1 MSVVVEHYEEVNQ
14 ERGRMLLLNMTKTK
28 CVELRSLLYN
38 LGNDGN
44 LGSKDDNG
52 AVSQEKVVA
61 VNSVN
66 YYFKFSSLKPDMKI
80 EIKCPYSVYFFVGL
94 GN

>member
-1 MSVVVEHYEEVNQ
+1 MNASISMSVVVEHYEEVNQ

-44 LGSKDDNG
+44 LRSKDDNG

-66 YYFKFSSLKPDMKI
+66 
-80 EIKCPYSVYFFVGL
+80 
-94 GN
+94 